1 MALQKVEESKKAR
14 LKARADAIN
23 ANEKLMKIEEEA
35 KEKMEALAKQKAE
48 LEKQARASVLAE
60 RDKASSTIKGLI
72 GSTPQITN
80 AKGAIG
86 NLKGDVG
93 KEASK
98 LMNGYMGL
106 IKPNA
111 SNKTDGFTNIFPK

>member
-1 MALQKVEESKKAR
+1 
-14 LKARADAIN
+14 
-23 ANEKLMKIEEEA
+23 MKIEAEA
-35 KEKMEALAKQKAE
+35 KATKEALAKQKAE
-48 LEKQARASVLAE
+48 LEAQARASVLAE

-98 LMNGYMGL
+98 LMNGYSNL
-106 IKPNA
+106 IKTKA
-111 SNKTDGFTNIFPK
+111 SNKTDGFTDIFNPK